1 MNGNKHLMHI
11 GATEL
16 EKRAAECLRVAVS
29 NQIPIADLINPE
41 KCPVKLLPYL
51 AWAFSVDQWDE
62 NWHETQKRLAIKQ
75 SFLVHKQKGT
85 ITALKRV
92 VESLGYFLS
101 LKEWFSTRPQ
111 GVPGTFGFVFKV
123 TETGIDEAIY
133 DELIRLIEDVKPVSR
148 HLTYL
153 GIAIDSEGNSQSFTA
168 TTEGEIITT
177 YALPDGYFGVLS
189 AIYSGEIITTYQ
201 KGIL

>member
-11 GATEL
+11 GATDL
-16 EKRAAECLRVAVS
+16 EKSAAECLRVAVS
-29 NQIPIADLINPE
+29 NQIPIADLINHE

-75 SFLVHKQKGT
+75 SFLAHKQKGT
-85 ITALKRV
+85 ITAIKRI
-92 VESLGYFLS
+92 VESIGHFIE
-101 LKEWFSTRPQ
+101 LKEWFKTRPK
-111 GVPGTFGFVFKV
+111 GKAGTFGLLLKV
-123 TETGIDEAIY
+123 KETGLDKSSY
-133 DELIRLIEDVKPVSR
+133 DDLIRLIEDVKPVSR

-153 GIAIDSEGNSQSFTA
+153 GIAIDSEGYSQSFTA

-177 YALPDGYFGVLS
+177 Y
-189 AIYSGEIITTYQ
+189 Q